1 MFLKTWSPAYAK
13 NCLTKVPLK
22 NARLVYA
29 KRTIVKIGS
38 ESLPGGAQLKFEA
51 GRSFFGAREFSLISS
66 QRCASFFLVRP
77 PGPAGRSRLAKHAER
92 EFFEKS
98 LLVYAKRTLLHV
110 AEINASLKKPDIA
123 IALSKYA
130 TF

>member
-1 MFLKTWSPAYAK
+1 M
-13 NCLTKVPLK
+13 PLK

-38 ESLPGGAQLKFEA
+38 ESPPGGARLKFKA
-51 GRSFFGAREFSLISS
+51 GQSFFGAREFSLISS
-66 QRCASFFLVRP
+66 QRCASFFLARP
-77 PGPAGRSRLAKHAER
+77 PRPAGRSRLADHAER

-98 LLVYAKRTLLHV
+98 LLVYAKRAFLHV
-110 AEINASLKKPDIA
+110 AEIRASLKRPNIA
-123 IALSKYA
+123 IALVKYA